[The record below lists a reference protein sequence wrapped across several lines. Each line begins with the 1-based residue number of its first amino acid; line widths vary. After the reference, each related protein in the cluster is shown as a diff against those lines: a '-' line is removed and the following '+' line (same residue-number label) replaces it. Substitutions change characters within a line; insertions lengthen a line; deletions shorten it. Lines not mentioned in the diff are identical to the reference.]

1 MLELTEKEVGLARE
15 EEITAC
21 TVRTGEYC
29 QHCQYRRVLPALTEK
44 VSTASIVST
53 GEYCQHCQNR

>member
-1 MLELTEKEVGLARE
+1 MLDLTEKEVGLARE

-29 QHCQYRRVLPALTEK
+29 QHCQNK
-44 VSTASIVST
+44 
-53 GEYCQHCQNR
+53 